1 MPTPEKAPEIP
12 PVKFARKD
20 LIEAARSE
28 AIRALSLNSVSAM
41 TYDMIGDLVVTAAR
55 QIAPE
60 LDWLF
65 VAEPLTRDKVVLP
78 AYAQQDV
85 VLFFDDPVKDLWHE
99 DFVDEVIRAI
109 RRLLMSAPNPAKR
122 TLRGQL
128 VRRPEA
134 TMGKFALVISVL
146 NQDAAKSAEDNS
158 DETR

>member
-60 LDWLF
+60 LDGLF

>member
-55 QIAPE
+55 QIEPE
-60 LDWLF
+60 LDGLF